1 MTTSLSSSEL
11 CQCGRPR
18 SRLHCPFCGGATVVA
33 RPSRSRLVD
42 DKRIMN
48 YVCRK
53 CGRDFDDLHR
63 ELCRA
68 SAPARG
74 RSLRTAVARAT
85 QETSEATVGM
95 SRSEKLQWVKDQL
108 NKKRGESK

>member
-1 MTTSLSSSEL
+1 MTTSLNAAQV

-33 RPSRSRLVD
+33 RPSRARTVNE
-42 DKRIMN
+42 KRIMN

-63 ELCRA
+63 ELCC
-68 SAPARG
+68 APAPLRG
-74 RSLRTAVARAT
+74 RSLK
-85 QETSEATVGM
+85 ATVVDNTNYELASM
-95 SRSEKLQWVKDQL
+95 SREQRVQWVKDQL
-108 NKKRGESK
+108 NRKRGMS